1 MSYYFVN
8 QEYNCILILIFILT
22 FLIYVQEI
30 WMPRMIR
37 REKEKTRTGVDDM
50 EDIDEHVEKV
60 EPLTMFDKDSLI
72 DINLEDDP

>member
-50 EDIDEHVEKV
+50 EDIDEHVDKV
-60 EPLTMFDKDSLI
+60 EPLTLFDKDSLI